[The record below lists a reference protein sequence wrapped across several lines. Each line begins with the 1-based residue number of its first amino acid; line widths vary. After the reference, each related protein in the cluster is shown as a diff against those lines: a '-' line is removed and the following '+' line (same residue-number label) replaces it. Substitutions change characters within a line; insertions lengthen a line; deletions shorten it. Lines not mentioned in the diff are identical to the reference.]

1 VQKAWRGDDE
11 GGEQQRHADR
21 ELHCSRTLAEL
32 EILNSARVTLS
43 DDSEGAS
50 IMLIFMLPARRPGH
64 THDTRAIAAGS
75 EQEMRSAIS
84 IGVDVL
90 SLSSAGN
97 APTKSTLLCWH
108 ILCHGLRLRT
118 TTISRR
124 ELQEIL
130 TTQSTT
136 RLAVLPLHFHL
147 QFMSQN
153 KLSLRTCCPC
163 QFLLQC
169 TLISPMQVL
178 GHARFLF
185 KQDARKYLEVASN
198 GNWQCVTELSI
209 AISKL
214 QKTSISCF
222 QIEQTSHMPEACLSA
237 HLRATIH
244 HVRSLCN

>member
-1 VQKAWRGDDE
+1 
-11 GGEQQRHADR
+11 
-21 ELHCSRTLAEL
+21 
-32 EILNSARVTLS
+32 
-43 DDSEGAS
+43 
-50 IMLIFMLPARRPGH
+50 MLLFMLPARRPGH

-84 IGVDVL
+84 IGVEVL

-97 APTKSTLLCWH
+97 APTKRAHSCAD
-108 ILCHGLRLRT
+108 IYSVMAYVYVRPQSAVGNF
-118 TTISRR
+118 
-124 ELQEIL
+124 QEIL

-169 TLISPMQVL
+169 TLICPMQVL

-198 GNWQCVTELSI
+198 GN
-209 AISKL
+209 
-214 QKTSISCF
+214 
-222 QIEQTSHMPEACLSA
+222 
-237 HLRATIH
+237 
-244 HVRSLCN
+244 